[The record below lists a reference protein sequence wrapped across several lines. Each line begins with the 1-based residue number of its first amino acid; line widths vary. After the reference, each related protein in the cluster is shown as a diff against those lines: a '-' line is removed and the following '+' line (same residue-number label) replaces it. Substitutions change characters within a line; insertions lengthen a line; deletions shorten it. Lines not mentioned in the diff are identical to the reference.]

1 MKIVEPAKKYDFW
14 LRGGRVIDPA
24 RSLDGEADVL
34 VSGCRIVPPPE
45 NGHIDPADVKE
56 VVDCS
61 GCLVL
66 PGLIDHHVHFS
77 WNTSGITPDV
87 FCLPNGVTAACDAG
101 SVGTNAFEN
110 FVRFRIL
117 PAITTL
123 QALVNVTTGGMA
135 GAGYMENIDPALYDE
150 RAMAYLFDR
159 YRPHLYGFK
168 LRIGK
173 DISEGMGLRPLEESV
188 KLARKYRTRL
198 SLHATYPLEPM
209 PEIVDRLGR
218 GDVLCHTFQAKGP
231 YSILDE
237 NGRIFP
243 EVWSARERGV
253 LFDSAQGR
261 IHCSFP
267 VARAAIEQGFPPDV
281 ISTDLITFSVYQE
294 RLFSLPVTMS
304 RFLALD
310 MSVRRGA
317 PRHRR
322 PRQPH
327 GPRRGD
333 RHPPPGGPG
342 RCGGHEAGG
351 AEVRLPGLLR
361 QFPARL
367 RPPAAPDD
375 PQGWAVLLAEHGVYR
390 LLPLRGYHS
399 SP

>member
-173 DISEGMGLRPLEESV
+173 DISEGQRV
-188 KLARKYRTRL
+188 
-198 SLHATYPLEPM
+198 
-209 PEIVDRLGR
+209 V
-218 GDVLCHTFQAKGP
+218 V
-231 YSILDE
+231 
-237 NGRIFP
+237 
-243 EVWSARERGV
+243 
-253 LFDSAQGR
+253 
-261 IHCSFP
+261 
-267 VARAAIEQGFPPDV
+267 
-281 ISTDLITFSVYQE
+281 
-294 RLFSLPVTMS
+294 
-304 RFLALD
+304 
-310 MSVRRGA
+310 
-317 PRHRR
+317 
-322 PRQPH
+322 
-327 GPRRGD
+327 
-333 RHPPPGGPG
+333 
-342 RCGGHEAGG
+342 
-351 AEVRLPGLLR
+351 
-361 QFPARL
+361 
-367 RPPAAPDD
+367 
-375 PQGWAVLLAEHGVYR
+375 PQT
-390 LLPLRGYHS
+390 
-399 SP
+399 